1 MRNICDMEQQNM
13 SPAEVSRTSRTGE
26 TAHRALLIYLSR
38 FLLTA
43 TNKNGSQMTAKWLR
57 CLKEKEPPLFPHLAV
72 CHHLAGDISKL
83 GNSPFSHPFPTPE
96 SKGTTPHLATRS
108 QVLGGKWSPLFH
120 DILPLPVISSY
131 LVFKLLQALTICYNW
146 ITDGSHVT
154 PLQLISG
161 TVCWFFWWWDLT
173 SFLVLIRATEPLG
186 AGESPT
192 VEVWALPAACAEVA
206 APPRF

>member
-43 TNKNGSQMTAKWLR
+43 TNKNGLQITPKSLWF
-57 CLKEKEPPLFPHLAV
+57 LKEQEPPLFPYLAA

-83 GNSPFSHPFPTPE
+83 GNSPSSHLFPTPE

-120 DILPLPVISSY
+120 DILSLPVISSY

-154 PLQLISG
+154 PLRLISG
-161 TVCWFFWWWDLT
+161 TVCCFFWWWDLL
-173 SFLVLIRATEPLG
+173 SWCLSVLQSPWEQEEAPRRRCEPCQQ
-186 AGESPT
+186 P
-192 VEVWALPAACAEVA
+192 AL
-206 APPRF
+206 R